1 MAQPCTQICCGCFVL
16 SILTFLILIIISFAS
31 LEVNEYGLD
40 YSSISKT
47 VKKKKKNLMKIKSM
61 VFMLYFKKNNNS

>member
-1 MAQPCTQICCGCFVL
+1 MAQPCTQVCCGCFAL
-16 SILTFLILIIISFAS
+16 SILTFLILIIISFSS

-47 VKKKKKNLMKIKSM
+47 VKKKKLMIKNE
-61 VFMLYFKKNNNS
+61 YN